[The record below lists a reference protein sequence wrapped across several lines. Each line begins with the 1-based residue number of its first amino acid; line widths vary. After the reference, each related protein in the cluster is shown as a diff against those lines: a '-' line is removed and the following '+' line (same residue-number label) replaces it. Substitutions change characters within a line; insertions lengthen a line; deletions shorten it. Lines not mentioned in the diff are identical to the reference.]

1 MTAANRPPAD
11 QNAAKGIALL
21 VVAVLVGVVLLARF
35 GGGGGNSRSSS
46 SGTSTSTTAVA
57 PTTTAVLATGT
68 TSKPITALK
77 VAVFNGTG
85 GRVAKAAGNTKK
97 ALTTAGYTN
106 VTVGHDTDQRSTS
119 VVYYGPTAQ
128 RGDAAAIARVMAFKN
143 TAVQAQGTA
152 QLPQGSTGADVV
164 VIIGLDATSNPAV
177 SGPSTGSS
185 TTTAGGSST
194 TTTAP

>member
-35 GGGGGNSRSSS
+35 NGGGG
-46 SGTSTSTTAVA
+46 SGGHASAPKNTTSTTVNA
-57 PTTTAVLATGT
+57 PTTTAVLPTGT

-85 GRVAKAAGNTKK
+85 GRVAKAAGNTQK
-97 ALTTAGYTN
+97 ALSTAGYTN

-128 RGDAAAIARVMAFKN
+128 RGDAAAIARVMGFKN

-152 QLPQGSTGADVV
+152 QLPAGSTGADVV
-164 VIIGLDATSNPAV
+164 VILGLDATSNTAV
-177 SGPSTGSS
+177 AGGSTGTSTTSASSSS
-185 TTTAGGSST
+185 TTST
-194 TTTAP
+194 P